1 MNLVMRKTALTAIV
15 VRGAALLAPISLIGC
30 AGGPPPQE
38 LTLESAEHHQT
49 FIQRF
54 SNAYL
59 SREGD
64 GDVDIVLIDRA
75 TLKRLDGKPDEAPTR
90 QVMHMRVLW
99 NPKRDQKAD
108 HNSASNAT
116 VHWYVMGNTP
126 ASEADVLEYEGTAF
140 VSIDDSSP
148 AELTIRN
155 ATVHPVACRGQLCD
169 PVGPSVIY
177 GIVHARQDGRRVRQV
192 LTEVRSTVAVASGMP
207 ADVSSAA
214 KAESPSSLAR

>member
-1 MNLVMRKTALTAIV
+1 MRKNALAAILF
-15 VRGAALLAPISLIGC
+15 RSATLLAPIGLIGC
-30 AGGPPPQE
+30 AGGPPQQE

-49 FIQRF
+49 YIQRF

-75 TLKRLDGKPDEAPTR
+75 TQKRLDGKPDNAPTR

-99 NPKRDQKAD
+99 NPKRDQKTD
-108 HNSASNAT
+108 HNTASNAT

-148 AELTIRN
+148 AELSVRN
-155 ATVHPVACRGQLCD
+155 ATVHPVACRGELCD

-177 GIVHARQDGRRVRQV
+177 GTIHARQDGRRVRDV
-192 LTEVRSTVAVASGMP
+192 LAAVRTVVAAASGMP
-207 ADVSSAA
+207 THLSSTA
-214 KAESPSSLAR
+214 KPESPSSLAR